1 MRKFLYAVAAFALL
15 TMPVPAIAQQN
26 LGGSLSQDRQGGS
39 GQSTQAETAQVG
51 AGTTNGTT
59 TGYSGPKDSTSD
71 VRGENTLPPLP
82 GPQLCDAYRDQPF
95 YQSCLWVTLRN

>member
-1 MRKFLYAVAAFALL
+1 MKELLCAAAALALL
-15 TMPVPAIAQQN
+15 PTTAPAIAQQN
-26 LGGSLSQDRQGGS
+26 LGGSLSQDRQGSS
-39 GQSTQAETAQVG
+39 GQSTQTEIAQVG

-82 GPQLCDAYRDQPF
+82 GPQLCDAYKDQPF